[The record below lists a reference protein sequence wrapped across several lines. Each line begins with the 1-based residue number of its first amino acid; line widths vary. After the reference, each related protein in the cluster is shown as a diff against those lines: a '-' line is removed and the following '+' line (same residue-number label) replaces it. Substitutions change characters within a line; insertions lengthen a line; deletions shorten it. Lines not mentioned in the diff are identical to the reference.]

1 MEIKDYISF
10 IPSVVNTDSIEFYH
24 YNHIDILGGIDYLP
38 EIALAKKNI
47 ELSKKSMQ
55 ISKAQYYPTLSL
67 SLVYGSSFSNARQKV
82 LQNEDGSYL
91 YNSYP
96 FGEQYKDNVSQYISL
111 GLSIPLFT
119 NSSINSVRKAK
130 LELKRNEYAFYTA
143 KKQAEKEIT
152 QVMMDVE
159 TAWKKFQG
167 SKKYL
172 ASAHEA
178 KRQITL
184 KFEAGAVGVA
194 EYNDVVSSLVEAQT
208 QYLSAKY
215 EYMFK
220 TKVLYLFQN
229 EFFH

>member
-1 MEIKDYISF
+1 M
-10 IPSVVNTDSIEFYH
+10 
-24 YNHIDILGGIDYLP
+24 
-38 EIALAKKNI
+38 
-47 ELSKKSMQ
+47 
-55 ISKAQYYPTLSL
+55 
-67 SLVYGSSFSNARQKV
+67 
-82 LQNEDGSYL
+82 
-91 YNSYP
+91 
-96 FGEQYKDNVSQYISL
+96 
-111 GLSIPLFT
+111 
-119 NSSINSVRKAK
+119 
-130 LELKRNEYAFYTA
+130 ELKRNEYAFYTA